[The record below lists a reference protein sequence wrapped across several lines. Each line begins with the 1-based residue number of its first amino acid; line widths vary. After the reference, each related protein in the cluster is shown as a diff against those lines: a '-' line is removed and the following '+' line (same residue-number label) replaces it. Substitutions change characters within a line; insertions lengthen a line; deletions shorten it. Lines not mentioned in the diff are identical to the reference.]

1 VMSNMYDGVKT
12 VNELGGR
19 CLHEC
24 KYCSTHSLRKRYV
37 ACERKYGGEYRLWE
51 SELKKGLGVNNEVF
65 VCGQNDLF
73 EAGVP
78 SLMIEAIL
86 RRNSE
91 RSQSNRYMIQSKNPM
106 RMLGFVGSFPQNSF
120 LGTTIE
126 TDNGLLAQKH
136 SDAPPIFNR
145 VAGLSAMSDFFP
157 VYVTI
162 EPIMDFDVNEMV
174 SIILMIMPKKVY
186 IGADSKGN
194 NLPEPCE
201 EKVVALVKQLSVFT
215 TVEVKGNLLRI
226 APNIE
231 VGVQ

>member
-1 VMSNMYDGVKT
+1 MT

-37 ACERKYGGEYRLWE
+37 ACENKYGGEYRLWE
-51 SELKKGLGVNNEVF
+51 SELKKGLGENKEVF

-91 RSQSNRYMIQSKNPM
+91 RSQSNRYMIQSKNPV
-106 RMLGFVGSFPQNSF
+106 RMIDFVESFPRNSF
-120 LGTTIE
+120 VGTTIE
-126 TDNGLLAQKH
+126 TNRVELIRKH
-136 SDAPPIFNR
+136 TDAPCVFGR
-145 VAGLSAMSDFFP
+145 MAGLCAMSDHFP

-162 EPIMDFDVNEMV
+162 EPIMDFDVDEFVRVISMV
-174 SIILMIMPKKVY
+174 NPKKVY

-194 NLPEPCE
+194 GLEEPSE
-201 EKVVALVKQLSVFT
+201 VKVVELVKQLSVFT
-215 TVEVKGNLLRI
+215 EVEIKGNLGRI
-226 APNIE
+226 APSLSEGI
-231 VGVQ
+231 V